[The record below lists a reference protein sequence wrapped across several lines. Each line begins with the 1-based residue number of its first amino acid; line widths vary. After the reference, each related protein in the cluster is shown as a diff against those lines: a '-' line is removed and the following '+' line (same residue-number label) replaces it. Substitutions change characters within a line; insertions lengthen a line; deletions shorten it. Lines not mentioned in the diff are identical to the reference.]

1 MSTLGLRLNQD
12 MTRVDAAAR
21 KLVAM
26 SLRLFPTYEPGFGL
40 GIRASIELTALY
52 DGGGDSAFPDGMYE
66 LVQLDAF
73 SGAEVVEEAI
83 YQMIEEIY
91 ADVGDR
97 DAASLRLFGYTEYIT
112 PEAAAVVYRWLSN
125 GITERAKVI
134 AAAEPPEIPF

>member
-1 MSTLGLRLNQD
+1 MSTLGLRIDQN
-12 MTRVDAAAR
+12 MTYSDAIER

-40 GIRASIELTALY
+40 GIRAGIELTALS
-52 DGGGDSAFPDGMYE
+52 DDGGDSAFPDGMYE

-73 SGAEVVEEAI
+73 GGAEVVEEDI
-83 YQMIEEIY
+83 YRMIEEIY
-91 ADVGDR
+91 ADIGDR
-97 DAASLRLFGYTEYIT
+97 DAASLHLFGYTEYIT

-134 AAAEPPEIPF
+134 ADAEPPEIPF